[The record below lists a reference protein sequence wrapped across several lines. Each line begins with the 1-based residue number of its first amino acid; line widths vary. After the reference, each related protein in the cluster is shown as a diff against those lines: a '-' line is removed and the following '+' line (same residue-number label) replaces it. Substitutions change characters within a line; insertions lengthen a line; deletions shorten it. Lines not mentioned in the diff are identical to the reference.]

1 MQDRY
6 VAQARAAPA
15 SVMVKAV
22 VPVPTSRL
30 AARSRAGFQRVIHGC
45 YLNKIA
51 VARRADA
58 ASPRRCASRC
68 TSTRPPRRTGCR
80 FA

>member
-6 VAQARAAPA
+6 AQARAAPPH
-15 SVMVKAV
+15 VMVKAV

-45 YLNKIA
+45 
-51 VARRADA
+51 
-58 ASPRRCASRC
+58 
-68 TSTRPPRRTGCR
+68 
-80 FA
+80 